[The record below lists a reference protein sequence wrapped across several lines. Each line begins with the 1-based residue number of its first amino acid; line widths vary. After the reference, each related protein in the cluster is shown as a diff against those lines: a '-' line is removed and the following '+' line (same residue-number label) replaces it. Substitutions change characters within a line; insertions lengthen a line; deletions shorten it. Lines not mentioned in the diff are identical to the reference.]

1 MRKQRVLINKER
13 KEIIVLESVNAVDEK
28 KIAGSSCQTSKKTIK
43 IIFKIKD

>member
-28 KIAGSSCQTSKKTIK
+28 KNSRIK
-43 IIFKIKD
+43 LPNKQKND